1 MRARLA
7 VALLLAST
15 GSLAAAPMVTAAP
28 LPGTTCTLFPADSVF
43 NADISSLPV
52 NAQSATWTGNMTQ
65 HANIHPDLGTLAQLY
80 GIPTNVAPPPTSGV
94 APAFLYN
101 SESDH
106 PAEGYPIDQ
115 NTLIEGGPGAPATSD
130 RHALVVNRSTCKLYE
145 IYNLQNFTNG
155 QQPQAGSGAVWDLGS
170 DAMRPD
176 GWTSADAAGLPITPL
191 LLRPDE
197 ILAGSITHAI
207 RFTTHCTHGYIW
219 PGSHD
224 AGLCDASFPPMGA
237 RFRLRASFDISGY
250 SPDTQVVLRAF
261 QHHGLILADN
271 GSDWYVQGTSDDWWG
286 TAAGSTVVNEL
297 KTIPAA
303 QFDAVD
309 ESSLQAAAG
318 SYRAAGSAHALPQD
332 RLNFGLA
339 NGPADLGWMTSTGVP
354 WRYRYV
360 YLAGGVNTP
369 NPWQNWNSPT
379 GAYAT
384 NYMNASAADG
394 YIPVFTYYE
403 LLQSNPSTGANES
416 DRDFSNLNNPTTMA
430 AYYANFKLLMQ
441 TVGAYAKPV
450 VVHVEPDLWGYLQ
463 QRAAGGVAS
472 TLSASVGSSGFAD
485 VAGIP
490 DTAQGFAQALLRL
503 RDLYGS
509 NAIMAI
515 HASGWASG
523 IDIDSTTDPT
533 VNAGAVADSTAAFL
547 NSAGLSGNPFGST
560 WDLVFN
566 DLDDHDAG
574 WWERQGANNA
584 GFTHWWD
591 PTNTTF
597 PNFARYLAWVTE
609 LRTKTGVPQV
619 AWQVPVGNQYFLTM
633 NNTCGH
639 YQDNVAQ
646 YFTSHPD
653 ALFGAGIIAVLF
665 GAGNA
670 CQTTYTDAQGDG
682 ITNNGGATTTDTAG
696 RCNACN
702 THTSSVSDDDGG
714 FLRMAVGQY
723 YGVAGCTGTPLFTS
737 YFSWFDKA
745 TAGMVGDNIHLLN
758 TGGSTSAGCVRL
770 GAQTV
775 AFSLAPGQETYV
787 SFPHGTIGGP
797 VTVSVTSGPA
807 VLASQRVQY
816 FQSFN
821 EVWAMSP
828 SQAATTSYLSWFDKA
843 TAGMVADNIHVLN
856 PGATGASV
864 AVSLPGASPI
874 AFALAAGAETYV
886 SFPRG
891 TIGGPVKV
899 TSDQPV
905 LASQRVQYYQTFNEV
920 VARSAAQ
927 ATTTSYFN
935 WFDKATPGMVG
946 DNIHL
951 LNTGSGSANINVSLP
966 GASSIVFT
974 LPSGAETY
982 VSFTR
987 GHIGGPVTVSS
998 DQPVLASQRVQYY
1011 QSFNETPSESAAQAQ
1026 TTSHIMWFDK
1036 ATPGMVGDNVHVL
1049 NTSGTS
1055 TNVTVSL
1062 PGASP
1067 VVFTL
1072 GAGQETYV
1080 SFPSG
1085 NIGGPVTITSS
1096 QPVLAAQRV
1105 QYFQTFNEVP
1115 AA

>member
-1 MRARLA
+1 MKRLRAGFA
-7 VALLLAST
+7 GALLLAS
-15 GSLAAAPMVTAAP
+15 LAVLPVGAAP
-28 LPGTTCTLFPADSVF
+28 LPGTTCALFPPDSAF
-43 NADISSLPV
+43 NADISALPV
-52 NAQSATWTGNMTQ
+52 NAQSATWTSNMTQ
-65 HANIHPDLGTLAQLY
+65 QTTLHPDLGTPAQLY
-80 GIPTNVAPPPTSGV
+80 GMPTNVAPPPTSGV
-94 APAFLYN
+94 TPAFAVN

-115 NTLIEGGPGAPATSD
+115 STLIEGGAAALTTSD
-130 RHALVVNRSTCKLYE
+130 RHAPVVNKSTCKLYE

-155 QQPQAGSGAVWDLGS
+155 QTPQAGSGAVWDLSS
-170 DAMRPD
+170 DAMRPN

-197 ILAGSITHAI
+197 ILAGSIAHAI

-224 AGLCDASFPPMGA
+224 AGLCDATYPPMGA
-237 RFRLRASFDISGY
+237 RFRLRASFDISGF
-250 SPDTQVVLRAF
+250 SADTQVVLRAL
-261 QHHGLILADN
+261 QHRGLILADN
-271 GSDWYVQGTSDDWWG
+271 GSDWYFQGTSDAWWG
-286 TAAGSTVVNEL
+286 TSAGSTVVSEL

-309 ESSLQAAAG
+309 ESGLQAAAG
-318 SYRAAGSAHALPQD
+318 SYRAAGTAHALPQD
-332 RLNFGLA
+332 RLHFGLT
-339 NGPADLGWMTSTGVP
+339 NGPGDLGWMTSSGVP

-360 YLAGGVNTP
+360 YLAGGVNTA

-384 NYMNASAADG
+384 NYMNASGANG

-416 DRDFSNLNNPTTMA
+416 DRDFSNLNNITTMA

-441 TVGAYAKPV
+441 AVGAYAKPV

-463 QRAAGGVAS
+463 QRAAGGDAS
-472 TLSASVGSSGFAD
+472 TVAASVASSGFAD

-490 DTAQGFAQALLRL
+490 NTAQGFADALLRL

-515 HASGWASG
+515 HASGWANG

-533 VNAGAVADSTAAFL
+533 VKASAVADSTAAFL
-547 NSAGLSGNPFGST
+547 NSAGLTVNPFGST

-574 WWERQGANNA
+574 WWEQQGVDNA
-584 GFTHWWD
+584 SFTHWWD

-597 PNFARYLAWVTE
+597 PNFARYLAWVAE
-609 LRTKTGVPQV
+609 LRLKTGVPQV
-619 AWQVPVGNQYFLTM
+619 AWQVPIGNQYFLTM
-633 NNTCGH
+633 NNTCNH

-653 ALFGAGIIAVLF
+653 ALFSAGIIAVLF

-670 CQTTYTDAQGDG
+670 CQTTNLDAPPGDG
-682 ITNNGGATTTDTAG
+682 ITNNGGLPTTDLAG
-696 RCNACN
+696 YCNACN
-702 THTSSVSDDDGG
+702 THTSTVSDDDGG
-714 FLRMAVGQY
+714 FLRMSVGQY
-723 YGVAGCTGTPLFTS
+723 YGVAGCTGTALFTS
-737 YFSWFDKA
+737 YFSWFDRA

-758 TGGSTSAGCVRL
+758 TGGTTSTGCVRL

-775 AFSLAPGQETYV
+775 SFSLAAGQETYV
-787 SFPHGTIGGP
+787 SFPPGTIGGP
-797 VTVSVTSGPA
+797 VTVTVTSGPA

-856 PGATGASV
+856 PGGVGANV
-864 AVSLPGASPI
+864 TVSLPGASPI
-874 AFALAAGAETYV
+874 VFALAVGSETYV

-899 TSDQPV
+899 ISDQPV
-905 LASQRVQYYQTFNEV
+905 LASQRVQYFQTFNEV

-927 ATTTSYFN
+927 ATMTSYFN
-935 WFDKATPGMVG
+935 WFDRATPGMVG
-946 DNIHL
+946 DNVHL
-951 LNTGSGSANINVSLP
+951 LNTGAGTASITVGMP
-966 GASSIVFT
+966 GAAPIAFT
-974 LPSGAETY
+974 LPAGAETY
-982 VSFTR
+982 VNFGA
-987 GHIGGPVTVSS
+987 GHIGGPVTVTS
-998 DQPVLASQRVQYY
+998 DQPLLASQRVQYY
-1011 QSFNETPSESAAQAQ
+1011 QSFNETPSEGAAQAQ
-1026 TTSHIMWFDK
+1026 TTSHVMWFDR
-1036 ATPGMVGDNVHVL
+1036 ATGGMVGDNVHVL
-1049 NTSGTS
+1049 NTSATAA
-1055 TNVTVSL
+1055 NVTVTLS
-1062 PGASP
+1062 GAAP
-1067 VVFTL
+1067 IVFAL

-1080 SFPSG
+1080 SFPPG
-1085 NIGGPVTITSS
+1085 NIGGPVTILSS

-1105 QYFQTFNEVP
+1105 QYFQSFNEVP